1 VRFHSIILST
11 FEAVFLL
18 REVVAF
24 TSHLSPEAGK
34 DFDSHCEGFLG
45 ARLSSGKPSVS
56 PGSISEEN
64 QHPINFNRLLLR
76 CFWNNNVDAMESR
89 SFIE

>member
-1 VRFHSIILST
+1 LRFHSIILST

-34 DFDSHCEGFLG
+34 YFDSHCEGFLG
-45 ARLSSGKPSVS
+45 ARFV
-56 PGSISEEN
+56 
-64 QHPINFNRLLLR
+64 LR
-76 CFWNNNVDAMESR
+76 QAKR
-89 SFIE
+89 IAGIYI